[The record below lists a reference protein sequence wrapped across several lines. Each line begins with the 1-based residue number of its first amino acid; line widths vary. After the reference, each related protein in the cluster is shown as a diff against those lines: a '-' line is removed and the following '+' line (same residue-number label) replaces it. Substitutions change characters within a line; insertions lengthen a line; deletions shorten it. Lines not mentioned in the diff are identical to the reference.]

1 MANDST
7 LRPVGRSNWPAVRDE
22 MISLIEANRRNP
34 LRKFFIGAHSPYS
47 CPAEQMQEAH
57 AAAAAHGAEF
67 DIHLAESQHELSFVR
82 ERYQTTPI
90 RLLDHLGILDDRV
103 IANHVIF
110 ADPEEI
116 DLLAARGVR
125 IATCP
130 FGSSK
135 EGKIAPIVE
144 YLEHDI
150 PVGLATDSLLSNNS
164 VSMLRELALL
174 IQLQRVRASKG
185 GVLLADDGLRIAT
198 LGSARVLRWDDQLGS
213 LEVGKAADIVLF
225 DVRHPWGLTAERVAM
240 EIVFSADRSNVSL
253 VMVAGRTIL
262 ADGRMQTL
270 DEPAMWQELA
280 DVYQKDGPRDWD
292 PNYTGN

>member
-1 MANDST
+1 MA
-7 LRPVGRSNWPAVRDE
+7 V
-22 MISLIEANRRNP
+22 
-34 LRKFFIGAHSPYS
+34 
-47 CPAEQMQEAH
+47 
-57 AAAAAHGAEF
+57 AHGAEF
-67 DIHLAESQHELSFVR
+67 DIHLSESEYEVSFVR
-82 ERYQTTPI
+82 ERHQTTPI
-90 RLLDHLGILDDRV
+90 RLLDRLGILDDRM

-144 YLEHDI
+144 YLEHNI

-174 IQLQRVRASKG
+174 IQLQRVRTNKRG
-185 GVLLADDGLRIAT
+185 LLADDALRIAT
-198 LGSARVLRWDDQLGS
+198 LGSARVLRWQDHLGS

-240 EIVFSADRSNVSL
+240 EIVFSADRSNVSH
-253 VMVAGRTIL
+253 VMVAGRTL
-262 ADGRMQTL
+262 YADGRMQTF
-270 DEPAMWQELA
+270 DEQSMWQELA
-280 DVYQKDGPRDWD
+280 EVYQQDGPRDWD
-292 PNYTGN
+292 PNYTGS